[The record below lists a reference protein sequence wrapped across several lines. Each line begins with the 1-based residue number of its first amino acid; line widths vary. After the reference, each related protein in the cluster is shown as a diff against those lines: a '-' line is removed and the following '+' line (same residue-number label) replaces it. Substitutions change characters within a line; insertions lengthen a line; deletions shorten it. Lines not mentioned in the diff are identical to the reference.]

1 VLLYKKTFFNTQKN
15 LTSKPTICYYDFM
28 NKFSVLS
35 EKAQSVLKTLC
46 SNYRGAPRVKA
57 AFRCSVHFGLAKF
70 LKKTTSQLD
79 ELKNANIILSYQIT
93 DEETDEN
100 ADMCYFNVFA
110 DMNLSLEEMAEI
122 SANSQTVFMG

>member
-1 VLLYKKTFFNTQKN
+1 
-15 LTSKPTICYYDFM
+15 M

-46 SNYRGAPRVKA
+46 SNYRGSLRVKA
-57 AFRCSVHFGLAKF
+57 SFRCSIHFGLQKF
-70 LKKTTSQLD
+70 IDQTTAQLNELKK
-79 ELKNANIILSYQIT
+79 ANIILSYQIS

-100 ADMCYFNVFA
+100 TDICYFNVFA
-110 DMNLSLEEMAEI
+110 DMNISLEEMAEI